1 MQILWQ
7 VWIGRRS
14 VDGKTADE
22 DSHEDD
28 EGDAHQQN
36 GPPELGHPLGN
47 SEEGLLIE
55 QEVLESGQRSFSI
68 DLSALEEDVAVTL
81 EVVAWRSRP

>member
-28 EGDAHQQN
+28 EGDAHQ
-36 GPPELGHPLGN
+36 
-47 SEEGLLIE
+47 
-55 QEVLESGQRSFSI
+55 
-68 DLSALEEDVAVTL
+68 
-81 EVVAWRSRP
+81 